1 MESKRS
7 KYILIGLSVFCILLI
22 GISSVNDGFLSPL
35 RNGVGYVLTPIQS
48 GINRAGSA
56 AYEKIRNYSNLQD
69 ALAENE
75 ELKSR
80 VASLTEENNRLQL
93 EQFELDRL
101 RELDVRGQEDMQYQ
115 RVGARVIAR
124 DSGDWF
130 QIFRIDKGA
139 RDGIRKDMNVIAGG
153 GLVGI
158 VTDVGDNYATVRSI
172 IDDSSQVYAMA
183 MQSGTNCVVEGDLT
197 LYREGR
203 LRLTHIPQDGDVKEG
218 DRIVT
223 SNISSVFLPGLL
235 IGYAADISVDSSRVT
250 QSGYLVPVAQFD
262 TLQEVLVITDLKSE
276 MSEGGEESQLGG
288 ETQPDGSPAADGESS
303 QLDGG
308 ETAADGGEE
317 TSEAAQSSPEETG
330 EVAG

>member
-101 RELDVRGQEDMQYQ
+101 RELYGLDQEYMQYQ
-115 RVGARVIAR
+115 KVGARVIAK

-276 MSEGGEESQLGG
+276 MSEGGEA
-288 ETQPDGSPAADGESS
+288 QPEESPAADGESAQS
-303 QLDGG
+303 DGG
-308 ETAADGGEE
+308 ETAADGEEE

>member
-101 RELDVRGQEDMQYQ
+101 RELYGLDQEYMQYQ
-115 RVGARVIAR
+115 KVGARVIAK

-262 TLQEVLVITDLKSE
+262 TLQEVLVITVLKSE
-276 MSEGGEESQLGG
+276 MSEGGEA
-288 ETQPDGSPAADGESS
+288 QPEESPAADGESAQS
-303 QLDGG
+303 DGG

>member
-93 EQFELDRL
+93 EQFEMDRL
-101 RELDVRGQEDMQYQ
+101 RELYGLDQEYMQYQ
-115 RVGARVIAR
+115 KVGARVIAK

-276 MSEGGEESQLGG
+276 MSEGEEA
-288 ETQPDGSPAADGESS
+288 QPEESPAADGESAQS
-303 QLDGG
+303 DGG

>member
-101 RELDVRGQEDMQYQ
+101 RELYGLDQEYMQYQ
-115 RVGARVIAR
+115 KVGARVIAK

-139 RDGIRKDMNVIAGG
+139 RDGIRK
-153 GLVGI
+153 
-158 VTDVGDNYATVRSI
+158 DNYATVRSI

-276 MSEGGEESQLGG
+276 MSEGGEA
-288 ETQPDGSPAADGESS
+288 QPEESPAADGESAQS
-303 QLDGG
+303 DGG

>member
-101 RELDVRGQEDMQYQ
+101 RELYGLDQEYMQYQ
-115 RVGARVIAR
+115 KVGARVIAK

-276 MSEGGEESQLGG
+276 MSEGEEA
-288 ETQPDGSPAADGESS
+288 QPEESPAADGESAQS
-303 QLDGG
+303 DGG

>member
-80 VASLTEENNRLQL
+80 VASLAEENNRLQL

-101 RELDVRGQEDMQYQ
+101 RELYGLDQEYMQYQ
-115 RVGARVIAR
+115 KVGARVIAK

-276 MSEGGEESQLGG
+276 MSEGGEA
-288 ETQPDGSPAADGESS
+288 QPEESPAADGESAQPDGES
-303 QLDGG
+303 QPDGG

>member
-101 RELDVRGQEDMQYQ
+101 RELYGLDQEYMQYQ
-115 RVGARVIAR
+115 KVGARVIAK

-276 MSEGGEESQLGG
+276 MSEGEEA
-288 ETQPDGSPAADGESS
+288 QPEESPAADGESAQS
-303 QLDGG
+303 DSG

>member
-101 RELDVRGQEDMQYQ
+101 RELYGLDQEYMQYQ
-115 RVGARVIAR
+115 KVGARVIAK

-197 LYREGR
+197 LYREGG

-276 MSEGGEESQLGG
+276 MSEGGEA
-288 ETQPDGSPAADGESS
+288 QPEESPAADGESAQS
-303 QLDGG
+303 DSG